1 MNLCPNNALRPK
13 RRANPIGLPTFF
25 DSITEQFYQVDF
37 SLRIEHGAIAGPL
50 HDIDRT
56 LAVGTIDV
64 AFAATGNRF
73 PVRRVINP
81 VPVTTIVLLLPIAG
95 IRNRRDVL
103 PVFSSMLSESFPAFL
118 KPSGKELGM
127 KKSRYTEE
135 SFTLRQAETGTRS
148 GQAIDSGSPPSS
160 GDPS

>member
-1 MNLCPNNALRPK
+1 M
-13 RRANPIGLPTFF
+13 
-25 DSITEQFYQVDF
+25 DF
-37 SLRIEHGAIAGPL
+37 SLRIEHGATAGPL

-81 VPVTTIVLLLPIAG
+81 VPVTTIVLLLPIEG

-103 PVFSSMLSESFPAFL
+103 PVFSSMLSESFPALFEAF
-118 KPSGKELGM
+118 GQGAGN
-127 KKSRYTEE
+127 EE
-135 SFTLRQAETGTRS
+135 VAVHGRANFVHAEVG
-148 GQAIDSGSPPSS
+148 
-160 GDPS
+160 GDGYPIRAGH